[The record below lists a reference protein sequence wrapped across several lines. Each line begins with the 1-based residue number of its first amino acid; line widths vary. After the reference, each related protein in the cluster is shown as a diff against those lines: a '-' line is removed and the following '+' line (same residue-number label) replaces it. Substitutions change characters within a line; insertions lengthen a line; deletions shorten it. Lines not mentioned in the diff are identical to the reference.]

1 MKRIAFYDAKPY
13 DKESFDRVGS
23 DYEFEYLEV
32 KLSASTAA
40 LAKGCDGVCA
50 FVNDD
55 IDKRAIDLL
64 YENGVKIIAMRCAG
78 YSNVDF
84 KAAYGKIT
92 VVRVPSYSPH
102 AVAEHAM
109 ALLLC
114 VNRKIHKAYN
124 RTRDFNFSIN
134 GLTGTDLYGKTA
146 GIIGTGKIGR
156 AFIEICKGIGM
167 KILAYDPFPVENA
180 DFEYT
185 DLDRLLS
192 ESDVISL
199 HCPLTNK
206 NTRMLNKEAFEKMKK
221 GVFLINISR
230 GALIDTAALIDAL
243 NDGTVG
249 AAGLD
254 VYEEESDLFFEDN
267 SNSIVTD
274 EVLSMLVSRPNV
286 VITSHQAFLTEEAL
300 RAIAQTT
307 LQNIDD
313 FFAGKPLKN
322 EICYHCV
329 TDRQNCKRTQDGRCF

>member
-1 MKRIAFYDAKPY
+1 MIKIAFYDAKPY

-23 DYEFEYLEV
+23 DYEFEYIEA
-32 KLSASTAA
+32 KLSAYTAA

-55 IDKRAIDLL
+55 IDKKAIDIL

-78 YSNVDF
+78 YSNVDI
-84 KAAYGKIT
+84 KAAQGKIT

-114 VNRKIHKAYN
+114 INRKIHKAYN

-134 GLTGTDLYGKTA
+134 GLTGTDLYGKTV

-156 AFIEICKGIGM
+156 AFIEICKGMGM
-167 KILAYDPFPVENA
+167 KILAYDPFPVSGV

-185 DLDRLLS
+185 DLGRLLS

-199 HCPLTNK
+199 HCPLTSK
-206 NTRMLNKEAFEKMKK
+206 NTRMLNKEAFGKMKK

-230 GALIDTAALIDAL
+230 GALIDTTALIDAL

-254 VYEEESDLFFEDN
+254 VYEEESDLFFEDF
-267 SNSIVTD
+267 SNTVIKD
-274 EVLSMLVSRPNV
+274 DVLSLLISKPNV
-286 VITSHQAFLTEEAL
+286 LLTSHQAFLTEEAL
-300 RAIAQTT
+300 SGIAETT
-307 LQNIDD
+307 ISNLND
-313 FFAGKPLKN
+313 FFSGKPLKN
-322 EICYHCV
+322 EICN
-329 TDRQNCKRTQDGRCF
+329 NCINSSHADCGKKS